1 MKEGRTNLICLGK
14 SGFYM
19 NKFLGRKAGVVG
31 NISFR
36 LESLFFNK
44 NKILDFEKKILMVA
58 PLGGP
63 KGAIQ
68 SKGQQWSFSKP

>member
-1 MKEGRTNLICLGK
+1 
-14 SGFYM
+14 M

-31 NISFR
+31 NISFC

-44 NKILDFEKKILMVA
+44 NKIFDFEKKILMVA
-58 PLGGP
+58 PFGGP